1 MAWLLQCSLT
11 SPLNLLGAANDALP
25 SAALFRIGEWSLR
38 CQQLKYLC
46 RSASAGVTLSPG
58 MSPKALCIYDY
69 RENMPGRDTSS
80 QLELSMHS
88 IMYYS

>member
-1 MAWLLQCSLT
+1 M
-11 SPLNLLGAANDALP
+11 LP
-25 SAALFRIGEWSLR
+25 SAAFLRTGKWSLR

-69 RENMPGRDTSS
+69 RENMPGRDASS
-80 QLELSMHS
+80 QLQFSMQS